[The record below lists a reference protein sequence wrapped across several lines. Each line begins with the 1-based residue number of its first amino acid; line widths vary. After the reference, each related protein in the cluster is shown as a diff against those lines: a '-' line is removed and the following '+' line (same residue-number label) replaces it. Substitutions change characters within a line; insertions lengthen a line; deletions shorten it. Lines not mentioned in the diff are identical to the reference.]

1 MPRRPL
7 VAGNW
12 KMNLTLLRA
21 EALAKDVVEGAARYP
36 AVDVALFPPMPY
48 LPAVVA
54 AAGGHGAEN
63 PAVAVGAQNLH
74 PDRSGAYTGE
84 VAGHMIREVGGTMVL
99 CGHSERRQLFGES
112 PTYVGAKVAA
122 AVRDGL
128 VPVLCVGETLE
139 EREAGTTEAIVKE
152 QLDAGLGELL
162 SAQVAEIV
170 IAYEPVWAIG
180 TGRHATPEQAGT
192 VHAFIRRWLRDHVGE
207 EGAEEVRILYG
218 GSVKPDNAGELMA
231 QPDIDGA
238 LVGGASLEARSFL
251 DIMRAATR

>member
-21 EALAKDVVEGAARYP
+21 EALAKDVAEGATRHA
-36 AVDVALFPPMPY
+36 AVDVAIFPPLAY

-54 AAGGHGAEN
+54 AAGGDGA
-63 PAVAVGAQNLH
+63 PISIGAQDLH

-139 EREAGTTEAIVKE
+139 EREAGTTEAVVKE

-180 TGRHATPEQAGT
+180 TGRHATPEQAGA
-192 VHAFIRRWLRDHVGE
+192 VHAFIRRWLRDHIGE

-218 GSVKPDNAGELMA
+218 GSVKPDNAGDLMA

-251 DIMRAATR
+251 DILRAATR